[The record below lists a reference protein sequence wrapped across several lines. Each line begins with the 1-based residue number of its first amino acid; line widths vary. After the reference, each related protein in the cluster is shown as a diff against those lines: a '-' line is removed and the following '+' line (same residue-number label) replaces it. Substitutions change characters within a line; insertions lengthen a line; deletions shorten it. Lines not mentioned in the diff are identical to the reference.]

1 MSSQIG
7 KFGIWLSLAC
17 VGGLVWVAGVYA
29 QEGAQAIE
37 APPPP
42 PPLQSGEALEPEV
55 TIRRSEREVVY
66 EYRQNGRLVL
76 VRVQPVAGP
85 PYHFV
90 DVDGDGTLEYRP
102 GEPVRNSINQWVLKR
117 W

>member
-1 MSSQIG
+1 MFSRKG
-7 KFGIWLSLAC
+7 KINLFFGIAGLAI
-17 VGGLVWVAGVYA
+17 LAGVA
-29 QEGAQAIE
+29 VAEDGRQVVDE
-37 APPPP
+37 PPPP
-42 PPLQSGEALEPEV
+42 PPLQSGDPLEPEV
-55 TIRRSEREVVY
+55 TIRRTQREVIY

-90 DVDGDGTLEYRP
+90 DTNGDGTLEYRP
-102 GEPVRNSINQWVLKR
+102 GEPVRHNINQWVLHR